1 MNQPD
6 KLTDRKRAAIITAA
20 IAEFRARGFEATS
33 MDRIAA
39 AANVSKRT
47 VYNHFASKDE
57 LFEQILQEL
66 WDCSAALN
74 AIGYQQGKPIK
85 PQLMELM
92 RQKMAMLRDDYF
104 LDLVRVAIA
113 EAIHAP
119 QRAGDMMT
127 KLGKKEEGV
136 ASFLRA
142 AQEDRVLK
150 AGDPAFMSHM
160 LQGQLKSFALWPQV
174 AMGKKPLTP
183 QEQEAV
189 ITATVEMFLA
199 YYGIS

>member
-1 MNQPD
+1 MNPSD
-6 KLTDRKRAAIITAA
+6 KLTDRKRAAIVTAA

-33 MDRIAA
+33 MDRIASA
-39 AANVSKRT
+39 AGVSKRT
-47 VYNHFASKDE
+47 VYNHFPSKDD

-66 WDCSAALN
+66 WNCSAALN
-74 AIGYQQGKPIK
+74 AIAYQQGKPLK
-85 PQLMELM
+85 PQLLELM
-92 RQKMAMLRDDYF
+92 RQKMAMLRDGYF

-127 KLGKKEEGV
+127 RLGKKEEGV

-142 AQEDRVLK
+142 AQEDKALK
-150 AGDPAFMSHM
+150 PGDPAFLSHM

-174 AMGKKPLTP
+174 AMGKPPLTP

-199 YYGIS
+199 YYGVN

>member
-1 MNQPD
+1 MNPSD
-6 KLTDRKRAAIITAA
+6 KLTDRKRAAIVTAA

-33 MDRIAA
+33 MDRIASA
-39 AANVSKRT
+39 AGVSKRT
-47 VYNHFASKDE
+47 VYNHFPSKDD

-66 WDCSAALN
+66 WNCSAALN
-74 AIGYQQGKPIK
+74 AIAYQQGKPLK

-92 RQKMAMLRDDYF
+92 RQKMAMLRDGYF

-127 KLGKKEEGV
+127 RLGKKEEGV

-142 AQEDRVLK
+142 AQEDKALK
-150 AGDPAFMSHM
+150 AGDPAFLSHM

-174 AMGKKPLTP
+174 AMGKPPLTP

-199 YYGIS
+199 YYGVN

>member
-1 MNQPD
+1 M
-6 KLTDRKRAAIITAA
+6 
-20 IAEFRARGFEATS
+20 
-33 MDRIAA
+33 
-39 AANVSKRT
+39 
-47 VYNHFASKDE
+47 
-57 LFEQILQEL
+57 
-66 WDCSAALN
+66 
-74 AIGYQQGKPIK
+74 
-85 PQLMELM
+85 
-92 RQKMAMLRDDYF
+92 
-104 LDLVRVAIA
+104 
-113 EAIHAP
+113 
-119 QRAGDMMT
+119 
-127 KLGKKEEGV
+127 

>member
-1 MNQPD
+1 
-6 KLTDRKRAAIITAA
+6 
-20 IAEFRARGFEATS
+20 
-33 MDRIAA
+33 
-39 AANVSKRT
+39 
-47 VYNHFASKDE
+47 
-57 LFEQILQEL
+57 
-66 WDCSAALN
+66 
-74 AIGYQQGKPIK
+74 
-85 PQLMELM
+85 M

-142 AQEDRVLK
+142 AQEDKVLK

-174 AMGKKPLTP
+174 AMGKAPLTP

-189 ITATVEMFLA
+189 ITATVEMFLS
-199 YYGIS
+199 YYGLN

>member
-74 AIGYQQGKPIK
+74 AIGYQQGKPLK

-92 RQKMAMLRDDYF
+92 RQKMAMLRDAYF

-142 AQEDRVLK
+142 AQEDKVLK

-174 AMGKKPLTP
+174 AMGKTPLTA

-189 ITATVEMFLA
+189 ITATVEMFLS
-199 YYGIS
+199 YYGIN